1 MMCYYLN
8 VQCQGQRVNGVFKH
22 INGVF
27 NDAVSKDKIFQ
38 IFRFFSTNKLDEIL
52 KENFRV

>member
-1 MMCYYLN
+1 MCYYLN